1 VIRTSAGPCSALIPP
16 SWAKGVPATS
26 LPAGETVGDWQIA
39 FLEQTGQLEK
49 ANDRT
54 ADTIHIVKT
63 CESFQDQATRKGSRG
78 FFGRLFG

>member
-1 VIRTSAGPCSALIPP
+1 MVQTNAGPCSALIPP
-16 SWAKGVPATS
+16 SWSKGVPPAQ
-26 LPAGETVGDWQIA
+26 LPGGETVGDWQIG

-54 ADTIHIVKT
+54 ADTIHIVTT
-63 CESFQDQATRKGSRG
+63 CERFQEKATKKGRG